1 MINRILLLVTLF
13 ISSTV
18 SAIELKEDSVS
29 TKKEAP
35 QKLQNLYSP
44 SIGLGVGM
52 FKFYGDILQAKRGNA
67 LISNIGYD
75 LHVKQQL
82 NPFLTAKFYVLFGS
96 LSSNE
101 RSIERNLN
109 FRSKITVG
117 GFALMYNFD
126 HILPKERIINPF
138 ITLGIESVEFHS
150 KTDLYDAFGNK
161 YNYWSDGSIRNLPE
175 DDVNAMD
182 AIVIQRDYTYETDLR
197 EMNYDGKGK
206 YPERTFA
213 IPVGIGAQMHLTK
226 NIDFTVGTT
235 MHFTFS
241 DLVDNV
247 ASESTGERIGTLNAN
262 SSKDRFLMSSIAIS
276 YNFQNHKKELNV
288 KDFGEQ
294 IDYLAYDN
302 EDEDGDGVIDFIDE
316 CAWTPAGVEVD
327 EKGCPLDK
335 DGDFVPNFRDD
346 ELESRPEVPV
356 TPLGVEMT
364 DDMIYEAYQR
374 YIDSTG
380 MFAETE
386 SKLISAEKRPKKN
399 YRVQIGSFTEAI
411 DADLVDKFLSIPDV
425 EIKVLGDSV
434 TIIAVGN
441 YDNLPEAL
449 KRKMQLTKD
458 GFDAAI
464 VVTEEKDGTFKSV
477 GDEANNMAVENVGG
491 FKDDSNELLF
501 RIQLGAFSKKQPA
514 NSFNGLKDVVEIKA
528 DDGLYKYLYTGSF
541 KTMQEAA
548 TKKLDLAIDY
558 AVKDAFIVAYKG
570 GKRIP
575 LNAAGVST
583 TQVETDIR
591 EQKVVNYDKANIKFK
606 VQIGIYKNQL
616 PTEVLTKFM
625 ELGNVDQKN
634 VENGLTRYSAG
645 DFKTLQ
651 EAENYKQ
658 ELISKGLGGAFV
670 ISLHN
675 EELIPISKAE
685 EILAK

>member
-1 MINRILLLVTLF
+1 MINRILVVLSIFLT
-13 ISSTV
+13 STV
-18 SAIELKEDSVS
+18 FAFELKEDSVK

-35 QKLQNLYSP
+35 QKIQNLYSP

-52 FKFYGDILQAKRGNA
+52 FKFFGDVLQSQRGNA

-82 NPFLTAKFYVLFGS
+82 NSYLTAKFYVLHGS

-101 RSIERNLN
+101 RSAERNLN
-109 FRSKITVG
+109 FKSKITVG

-126 HILPKERIINPF
+126 QLLPKERIINPF
-138 ITLGIESVEFHS
+138 ISFGIEAVEFHS
-150 KTDLYDAFGNK
+150 KTDLYDSYGNK

-175 DDVNAMD
+175 NDINAMD

-197 EMNYDGKGK
+197 EMNYDGRGK

-213 IPVGIGAQMHLTK
+213 IPVGVGAQMHLTK
-226 NIDFTVGTT
+226 NIDFTIGTT

-241 DLVDNV
+241 DLIDNV
-247 ASESTGERIGTLNAN
+247 TAESVGERIGDLNATK
-262 SSKDRFLMSSIAIS
+262 SKDRFLMSSIAIS
-276 YNFQNHKKELNV
+276 YNFGSHKNEPKIKEM
-288 KDFGEQ
+288 GEF
-294 IDYLAYDN
+294 IDYLVYDS

-316 CAWTPAGVEVD
+316 CAWTPPGVEVD

-356 TPLGVEMT
+356 TPMGVEMT
-364 DDMIYEAYQR
+364 DDMIYEAYLK

-386 SKLISAEKRPKKN
+386 TKLISGIKRPKKI
-399 YRVQIGSFTEAI
+399 YRVQVGSFTEAI

-425 EIKVLGDSV
+425 EIKVFGDSMTV
-434 TIIAVGN
+434 IAVGN

-449 KRKMQLTKD
+449 KRKMQLTKE
-458 GFDAAI
+458 GFNAAI
-464 VVTEEKDGTFKSV
+464 VVTEEKDGSFKTV
-477 GDEANNMAVENVGG
+477 GDEANNMAVEGSALTN
-491 FKDDSNELLF
+491 DESNETFF
-501 RIQLGAFSKKQPA
+501 RIQLGAFSKRQPA
-514 NSFNGLKDVVEIKA
+514 NSFNGMKGVTEIKA

-548 TKKLDLAIDY
+548 SKKLDLALTYGI
-558 AVKDAFIVAYKG
+558 KDAFIVAYKG

-575 LNAAGVST
+575 LNAVVNT

-591 EQKVVNYDKANIKFK
+591 EQKATNYSKENIHFK

-651 EAENYKQ
+651 EAEAYKQ

-685 EILAK
+685 EILSK